1 MPIVE
6 VYTDMKVVVGD
17 IATLLHYCNKE
28 RKVVGGREIDIVTA
42 SAS

>member
-1 MPIVE
+1 MTIVE
-6 VYTDMKVVVGD
+6 VYTDMKVVGD

-42 SAS
+42 SAR